1 MKENKIPYKTYLDES
16 EIPTQWYNVRADMK
30 NKPAPLLNPG
40 THKPMTAEEAI
51 LQMNLLG
58 HAFFAFVDQE
68 SGATCVVY
76 KRKEGSY
83 GMLVPEK

>member
-40 THKPMTAEEAI
+40 THKPMTAEELAPV
-51 LQMNLLG
+51 
-58 HAFFAFVDQE
+58 FCE
-68 SGATCVVY
+68 
-76 KRKEGSY
+76 
-83 GMLVPEK
+83 